1 LHQYNSKFK
10 NINLYIL
17 SDTFYNNLMIKLN
30 KKFAVLGHPISHS
43 LSPKIHQHFASQFAI
58 DLDYQKID
66 VETTHFKKKLAEL
79 KQDGYEGLN
88 ITLPLKNLA
97 YEVCDELS
105 SKAEQTKS
113 VNTISIKNDKLYGDT
128 TDGLGLVTDLL
139 RKNVSLENKKILVIG
154 AGGASNGIMFDLI
167 SQQPQTIFLTNRT
180 IYKSHDMAENWAFL
194 AKDNAVLLNVLNL
207 GEDITF
213 DLIVN
218 ATSSSLG
225 SGSAIFPENLKGHF
239 WYDMMYGKQT
249 PFLLMAEQKKAKFSD
264 GLGML
269 VEQAAAAFN
278 IWHQQKP
285 DTKSIYQTL

>member
-1 LHQYNSKFK
+1 M
-10 NINLYIL
+10 
-17 SDTFYNNLMIKLN
+17 TKLN

-43 LSPKIHQHFASQFAI
+43 LSPKIHQYFASQFAI
-58 DLDYQKID
+58 DLEYQRID
-66 VETTHFKKKLAEL
+66 VESMHFKKTLSDLMQK
-79 KQDGYEGLN
+79 GYEGLN

-97 YEVCDELS
+97 YEICDELS
-105 SKAEQTKS
+105 PRAEQTKS

-139 RKNVSLENKKILVIG
+139 TKNVSLENKKILVIG
-154 AGGASNGIMFDLI
+154 AGGASNGVMFDLI

-180 IYKSHDMAENWAFL
+180 ISKSHHMAETWSFL
-194 AKDNAVLLNVLNL
+194 AKDNDVLLNVLSPKEN
-207 GEDITF
+207 ITF
-213 DLIVN
+213 DVIIN

-225 SGSAIFPENLKGHF
+225 NGNAIFPENLKGHF

-249 PFLLMAEQKKAKFSD
+249 SFLLMAEQNKAKFSD

-278 IWHQQKP
+278 IWHHQKP
-285 DTKSIYQTL
+285 DTKSIYQIL